1 MSKSVPA
8 EVIFAQQQTLKEKI
22 NGLHLARRY
31 VRLARYLA
39 KKCPSSEVQAA
50 CSEITNKFRTNL
62 TEIVSDMNKNE
73 VLNFIQDLAQLAR
86 V

>member
-1 MSKSVPA
+1 MQLT
-8 EVIFAQQQTLKEKI
+8 IREKI
-22 NGLHLARRY
+22 DNLQRNRRY

-39 KKCPSSEVQAA
+39 KRCPAPEVVKAEA
-50 CSEITNKFRTNL
+50 EITNKFRSNFQSL
-62 TEIVSDMNKNE
+62 ISDMNKNE